1 MAAGDK
7 IKWEEANF
15 KWEKA
20 PTDGTKDRYTWND
33 VKVLEEAALVFE
45 GSDYTALEKLEDKKK
60 KRIIHLVMRRRGIKM
75 YDEMKEVKD
84 IVAHADDIKLLINE
98 VRKKA
103 TIKNINL

>member
-7 IKWEEANF
+7 IKWEDADF
-15 KWEKA
+15 KWNEA
-20 PTDGTKDRYTWND
+20 IPGNIYTWND

-60 KRIIHLVMRRRGIKM
+60 KRIIHFVMRRRGIKM

-84 IVAHADDIKLLINE
+84 IVAHAKDIKILIKE

-103 TIKNINL
+103 IVENITL

>member
-1 MAAGDK
+1 MSDK
-7 IKWEEANF
+7 D
-15 KWEKA
+15 
-20 PTDGTKDRYTWND
+20 TDKFTQ
-33 VKVLEEAALVFE
+33 ALQNLKITEWKFE
-45 GSDYTALEKLEDKKK
+45 GSDPTDLEKLEDKKI
-60 KRIIHLVMRRRGIKM
+60 KRLIHLVMRRRGIKM

>member
-7 IKWEEANF
+7 IKWEDANF

-20 PTDGTKDRYTWND
+20 PTDGTKNRYTWND

-45 GSDYTALEKLEDKKK
+45 GSDPTDLEQLEDKKK
-60 KRIIHLVMRRRGIKM
+60 KRIIHLVMRRRGVKM

-84 IVAHADDIKLLINE
+84 IVAHADDIKLLIKE

-103 TIKNINL
+103 TIRNINL

>member
-7 IKWEEANF
+7 IKWEDANF
-15 KWEKA
+15 LWNEA
-20 PTDGTKDRYTWND
+20 IPGNVYTWDD

-45 GSDYTALEKLEDKKK
+45 GADYTALEKLEDKKK
-60 KRIIHLVMRRRGIKM
+60 KRIIHLVMRRRGVKM

-84 IVAHADDIKLLINE
+84 IVAHADDIKLLIKE

>member
-1 MAAGDK
+1 MAEQPK
-7 IKWEEANF
+7 IKWGEADFIWNL
-15 KWEKA
+15 A
-20 PTDGTKDRYTWND
+20 PTDSTKPRYTWND

-45 GSDYTALEKLEDKKK
+45 GSDPTDLEKLEDKKK